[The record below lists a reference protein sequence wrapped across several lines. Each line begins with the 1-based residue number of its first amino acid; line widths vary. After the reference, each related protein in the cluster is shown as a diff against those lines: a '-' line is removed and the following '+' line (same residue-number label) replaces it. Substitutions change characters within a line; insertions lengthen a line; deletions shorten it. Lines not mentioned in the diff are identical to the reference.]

1 MQIFAEFCKVFGS
14 NKVYNGTFPGGE
26 RNLWLTQSS
35 LKWKQNPGD
44 DNKHSKCLKV
54 RGKTDGRY
62 TNRYI
67 IKTNGL
73 SLSQMQFV
81 LEHLSEL
88 RNIICQM
95 DTAYIDRWKKTAKH
109 LLKTFPK
116 FIQRYFANIVTGA
129 ETWVR

>member
-54 RGKTDGRY
+54 REKPMADTQTVILSKLMAYRY
-62 TNRYI
+62 RRCNSFWSICLNYEI
-67 IKTNGL
+67 L
-73 SLSQMQFV
+73 FV
-81 LEHLSEL
+81 RWILHIL
-88 RNIICQM
+88 
-95 DTAYIDRWKKTAKH
+95 IDEKKTAKH